1 MSKRMKESKK
11 EDPGNY
17 FFETQQVF
25 VLWLR
30 DSSREN
36 YTKRHSID
44 GSSPVDW
51 ALAKEAKKI
60 KSNYDDFLSK
70 TFPITSDDS
79 WSSSECEEE
88 EATWWAEGKKRNKL
102 VQF

>member
-30 DSSREN
+30 DSPCSPQT
-36 YTKRHSID
+36 TKPCAFSDSIVKRTMF
-44 GSSPVDW
+44 S
-51 ALAKEAKKI
+51 
-60 KSNYDDFLSK
+60 
-70 TFPITSDDS
+70 
-79 WSSSECEEE
+79 
-88 EATWWAEGKKRNKL
+88 ATWKMGVDMA
-102 VQF
+102 